1 MTLGNLY
8 IAAAI
13 LASKRNRDSKEEAL
27 LQQCMLHSEDV
38 TRMRVLHRNYEVSK
52 ESFLKVSGL
61 NKIPA
66 SYPPSTPFSD
76 YHDLCIKSLYAYTD
90 GLSEILVCE
99 IEGIL
104 DFLQESGAEIC

>member
-8 IAAAI
+8 LAAAI
-13 LASKRNRDSKEEAL
+13 LASKRNRDSKEEIL

-38 TRMRVLHRNYEVSK
+38 ARMRILHHNYEVSK
-52 ESFLKVSGL
+52 DSFLTVSGL
-61 NKIPA
+61 NKFPA
-66 SYPPSTPFSD
+66 SYPPSAPFRD
-76 YHDLCIKSLYAYTD
+76 FHDLCIKSLFAYTE
-90 GLSEILVCE
+90 GLSEILGYE

>member
-13 LASKRNRDSKEEAL
+13 LASKKNRNPKEEAL
-27 LQQCMLHSEDV
+27 LQQCMLHFEDV
-38 TRMRVLHRNYEVSK
+38 TRMRILHHNYVVSK

-61 NKIPA
+61 NEAPA
-66 SYPPSTPFSD
+66 SYLSSSPFSD
-76 YHDLCIKSLYAYTD
+76 FHDLCIKSLYAYTD
-90 GLSEILVCE
+90 GVSEILAYE

-104 DFLQESGAEIC
+104 EFLQESGAELG